1 MGQASS
7 LHRQDAHATSHNLF
21 RIAINMEPLTTYVIA
36 HGCLLVAV
44 WLLTYAD
51 NRPLLLTTRYL
62 GGKTMFKRSMKLR
75 ITKIWF

>member
-1 MGQASS
+1 
-7 LHRQDAHATSHNLF
+7 
-21 RIAINMEPLTTYVIA
+21 MEPLTTYVIA

-44 WLLTYAD
+44 WLLTCAD